1 MFLPLLETMNLQTEP
16 LISQIN
22 LDKVPKHIAIIM
34 DGNGRWAKQQGMIR
48 AFGHQNGTKTV
59 NQIVEACSDINVTHL
74 TLYAFSTENWNRPK
88 YEVDALMTIMVNS
101 LRKELPTMMEKDV
114 QVTAIGNIDKLP
126 NNVKKVILEVI
137 EKTKNNKK
145 IRLSLALSY
154 GSREELTQVIKEIA
168 TKVKNNIISTDDID
182 TSIINKH
189 LYTHDMPDVD
199 LLIRTSGEH
208 RISNFL
214 LWQIAYAELYFC
226 DVLWPDFTPEHLF
239 EAVINYQNRER
250 RFGKTSEQIK

>member
-1 MFLPLLETMNLQTEP
+1 MNAQLNPMIE
-16 LISQIN
+16 QID
-22 LDKVPKHIAIIM
+22 LTKVPKHIAIIM
-34 DGNGRWAKQQGMIR
+34 DGNGRWAKQKGMIR
-48 AFGHQNGTKTV
+48 AFGHQNGTQTV
-59 NQIVEACSDINVTHL
+59 NNVVEACSDINVTHL

-101 LRKELPTMMEKDV
+101 LRKELPTMMAKDV
-114 QVTAIGNIDKLP
+114 QVTAIGNVDKLP
-126 NNVKKVILEVI
+126 NNVKKVINEVI
-137 EKTKNNKK
+137 DKTKDNKK

-154 GSREELTQVIKEIA
+154 GSREELTQVVKEIA
-168 TKVKNNIISTDDID
+168 SKVKNNIISTDDID
-182 TSIINKH
+182 ASVINKH